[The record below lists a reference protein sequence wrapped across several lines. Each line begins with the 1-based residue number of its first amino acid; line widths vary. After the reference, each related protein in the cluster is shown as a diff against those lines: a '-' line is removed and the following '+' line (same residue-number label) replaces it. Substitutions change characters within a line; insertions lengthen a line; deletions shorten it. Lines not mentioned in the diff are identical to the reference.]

1 MPCADVQKGTSFR
14 VLSAHDGFEGSSIRP
29 MRRTMQNGQQGGLPR
44 LLIVDDDPSIRF
56 SMVAVLDEIGFS
68 VRSADNG
75 FAALAEIGREAP
87 DIVLSDL
94 NMPGMSGF
102 EFLGVVRKHFPSI
115 HLIAMSGSFSGDEVP
130 SGVTADAFYPKVAA
144 CAVCSSSSHASTSR
158 DRWPGTA
165 KLPRRYYGSFET
177 VRRTS

>member
-1 MPCADVQKGTSFR
+1 MASKV
-14 VLSAHDGFEGSSIRP
+14 
-29 MRRTMQNGQQGGLPR
+29 GLPR

-115 HLIAMSGSFSGDEVP
+115 HLIAMSGSFSGTAGRATRNCPGATMDP
-130 SGVTADAFYPKVAA
+130 SKRCDGPVEAYM
-144 CAVCSSSSHASTSR
+144 TSKFCL
-158 DRWPGTA
+158 D
-165 KLPRRYYGSFET
+165 
-177 VRRTS
+177 

>member
-1 MPCADVQKGTSFR
+1 
-14 VLSAHDGFEGSSIRP
+14 
-29 MRRTMQNGQQGGLPR
+29 MQNGQQGGLPR

-130 SGVTADAFYPKVAA
+130 SGVTADAFYPKG
-144 CAVCSSSSHASTSR
+144 SSMRCLLKIIAR
-158 DRWPGTA
+158 FNQPRPLAGQRETA
-165 KLPRRYYGSFET
+165 PALLWILRNGATDQLRHS
-177 VRRTS
+177 